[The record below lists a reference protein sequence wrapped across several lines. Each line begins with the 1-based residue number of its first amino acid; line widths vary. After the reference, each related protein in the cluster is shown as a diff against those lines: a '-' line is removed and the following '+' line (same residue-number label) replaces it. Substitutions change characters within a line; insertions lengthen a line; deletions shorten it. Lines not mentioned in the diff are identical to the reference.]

1 LLFISQG
8 ILSKHPPEAKFQ
20 SARSS
25 NPLELDFIGILPHIH
40 AVVERRAPGK
50 HVYVSAHSFENMPI
64 KVAIVDDDEGIRSSL
79 ATLIRRA
86 SALRLSGDYPDA
98 ETALKEIPRRPPD
111 VVLMD
116 INLPGIK
123 GVECVRQLK
132 SALPSVQFL
141 MLTVYEDS
149 DSLFNSF
156 KAGASGYL
164 LKRTAS
170 ARLLEAIHDV
180 HAGGSPMTPQLARRV
195 VQYFTRT
202 PGDDSS
208 VAKLTPGERDFLDQ
222 LAAGYAY
229 KEMAN
234 RMNISI
240 DTVRSYVRTVYEK
253 LHVHSRTE
261 AVVKYLRG

>member
-1 LLFISQG
+1 MQ
-8 ILSKHPPEAKFQ
+8 
-20 SARSS
+20 
-25 NPLELDFIGILPHIH
+25 
-40 AVVERRAPGK
+40 
-50 HVYVSAHSFENMPI
+50 I
-64 KVAIVDDDEGIRSSL
+64 KVAIVDDDEGIRTSL
-79 ATLIRRA
+79 AALIRRA
-86 SALRLSGDYPDA
+86 PDLKLAGDYADA
-98 ETALKEIPRRPPD
+98 ESAIREIPRRTPD

-116 INLPGIK
+116 INLPGMK

-132 SALPSVQFL
+132 TALPSVQFL

-156 KAGASGYL
+156 KAGARGYL

-170 ARLLEAIHDV
+170 VRLLEAIRDV
-180 HAGGSPMTPQLARRV
+180 HAGGSPMTPHLARRV
-195 VQYFTRT
+195 VDYLSKPNASNSPVSEVSQ
-202 PGDDSS
+202 
-208 VAKLTPGERDFLDQ
+208 LTPGEREFLGQ
-222 LAAGYAY
+222 LANGYAY
-229 KEMAN
+229 KEIAG

>member
-1 LLFISQG
+1 
-8 ILSKHPPEAKFQ
+8 
-20 SARSS
+20 
-25 NPLELDFIGILPHIH
+25 
-40 AVVERRAPGK
+40 
-50 HVYVSAHSFENMPI
+50 MPI
-64 KVAIVDDDEGIRSSL
+64 RVAIVDDDEGIRSSL
-79 ATLIRRA
+79 GALIRKA
-86 SALRLSGDYPDA
+86 SSLKLTGDYPDA
-98 ETALKEIPRRPPD
+98 ETALKEIPQNPPD

-116 INLPGIK
+116 INLPAMK

-132 SALPSVQFL
+132 TAAPQIQFL

-149 DSLFNSF
+149 DSLFNSL

-170 ARLLEAIHDV
+170 SRLLEAIHDV

-195 VQYFTRT
+195 VQYFSR
-202 PGDDSS
+202 PEGKS
-208 VAKLTPGERDFLDQ
+208 AIARLTPGEREFLDQ
-222 LAAGYAY
+222 LARGYAY
-229 KEMAN
+229 KEIAD
-234 RMNISI
+234 RMDISI

>member
-1 LLFISQG
+1 V
-8 ILSKHPPEAKFQ
+8 
-20 SARSS
+20 SARVA
-25 NPLELDFIGILPHIH
+25 E
-40 AVVERRAPGK
+40 E
-50 HVYVSAHSFENMPI
+50 MPI
-64 KVAIVDDDEGIRSSL
+64 KVALVEDDEGIRSSL
-79 ATLIRRA
+79 AALIRRA
-86 SALRLSGDYPDA
+86 SAFKLAGDYPDA
-98 ETALKEIPRRPPD
+98 ETALKEIPRKPPD

-116 INLPGIK
+116 INLPGLN

-132 SALPSVQFL
+132 TSVPAVQFL

-149 DSLFNSF
+149 ESLFNSL

-170 ARLLEAIHDV
+170 ARLLEAIRDV
-180 HAGGSPMTPQLARRV
+180 HAGGSPMTPQLARRL
-195 VQYFTRT
+195 VQFFSR
-202 PGDDSS
+202 PGGADSQ
-208 VAKLTPGERDFLDQ
+208 VAHLTAGEKEFLDQ
-222 LAAGYAY
+222 LANGYAY
-229 KEMAN
+229 KEIAD

>member
-1 LLFISQG
+1 MQ
-8 ILSKHPPEAKFQ
+8 
-20 SARSS
+20 
-25 NPLELDFIGILPHIH
+25 
-40 AVVERRAPGK
+40 
-50 HVYVSAHSFENMPI
+50 I

-79 ATLIRRA
+79 VTLIRRA
-86 SALRLSGDYPDA
+86 TNLKFVGDFPDG
-98 ETALKEIPRRPPD
+98 EIALKEIPALAPD

-116 INLPGIK
+116 INLPGMK
-123 GVECVRQLK
+123 GYDCVRQLK
-132 SALPSVQFL
+132 VALPKAQFL

-149 DSLFNSF
+149 DSLFNSL

-170 ARLLEAIHDV
+170 AGLIEAIRDV

-195 VQYFTRT
+195 VQFFSKPTNSDPSLAR
-202 PGDDSS
+202 
-208 VAKLTPGERDFLDQ
+208 LTPGERDFLDQ
-222 LAAGYAY
+222 LSNGYAY
-229 KEMAN
+229 KEIAD
-234 RMNISI
+234 RMDISI

>member
-1 LLFISQG
+1 M
-8 ILSKHPPEAKFQ
+8 
-20 SARSS
+20 SAR
-25 NPLELDFIGILPHIH
+25 LADD
-40 AVVERRAPGK
+40 
-50 HVYVSAHSFENMPI
+50 MPI

-79 ATLIRRA
+79 ATLIRRVP
-86 SALRLSGDYPDA
+86 ALRLIGDYADA
-98 ETALKEIPRRPPD
+98 EAALKEIPHRTPD

-116 INLPGIK
+116 INLPGIN

-132 SALPSVQFL
+132 SSLPAVQFL

-149 DSLFNSF
+149 DSLFNSL

-170 ARLLEAIHDV
+170 ARLLEAIRDV
-180 HAGGSPMTPQLARRV
+180 YGGGSPMTPQLARRV
-195 VQYFTRT
+195 VQFFAK
-202 PGDDSS
+202 PADGASS
-208 VAKLTPGERDFLDQ
+208 FARLTPGEKDFLDQ
-222 LAAGYAY
+222 LAKGYAY
-229 KEMAN
+229 KEIAD
-234 RMNISI
+234 RMTISI

>member
-1 LLFISQG
+1 MPCQSQ
-8 ILSKHPPEAKFQ
+8 PV
-20 SARSS
+20 SAR
-25 NPLELDFIGILPHIH
+25 LADD
-40 AVVERRAPGK
+40 
-50 HVYVSAHSFENMPI
+50 MPI
-64 KVAIVDDDEGIRSSL
+64 KVAIVDDDDGIRTSL

-86 SALRLSGDYPDA
+86 SSLRLVGDYADA
-98 ETALKEIPRRPPD
+98 EAALKEIPHRPPD

-116 INLPGIK
+116 INLPGVN

-132 SALPSVQFL
+132 ISLPAVQFL

-149 DSLFNSF
+149 DSLFNSL

-170 ARLLEAIHDV
+170 ARLLDAIRDV
-180 HAGGSPMTPQLARRV
+180 YGGGSPMTPQLARRV
-195 VQYFTRT
+195 VQYFAKP
-202 PGDDSS
+202 PGGEPPM
-208 VAKLTPGERDFLDQ
+208 ARLTPGEKDFLDQ
-222 LAAGYAY
+222 LAKGYAY
-229 KEMAN
+229 KEIAD
-234 RMNISI
+234 RLTISI

>member
-1 LLFISQG
+1 
-8 ILSKHPPEAKFQ
+8 
-20 SARSS
+20 
-25 NPLELDFIGILPHIH
+25 
-40 AVVERRAPGK
+40 
-50 HVYVSAHSFENMPI
+50 MPV

-79 ATLIRRA
+79 AALIRKA
-86 SALRLSGDYPDA
+86 AALDLAGDYPDA
-98 ETALKEIPRRPPD
+98 ETAIKEIPKNIPD

-116 INLPGIK
+116 INLPGAK

-132 SALPSVQFL
+132 SALPKVQFL

-149 DSLFNSF
+149 DSLFNSL

-164 LKRTAS
+164 LKRTA
-170 ARLLEAIHDV
+170 ANRLVEAIHDV

-195 VQYFTRT
+195 VQYFSR
-202 PGDDSS
+202 PDSNS
-208 VAKLTPGERDFLDQ
+208 AVAKLTPGEREFLEQ
-222 LAAGYAY
+222 LARGYAY
-229 KEMAN
+229 KEIAD

-261 AVVKYLRG
+261 AVVKFLRG

>member
-1 LLFISQG
+1 MQ
-8 ILSKHPPEAKFQ
+8 
-20 SARSS
+20 
-25 NPLELDFIGILPHIH
+25 
-40 AVVERRAPGK
+40 V
-50 HVYVSAHSFENMPI
+50 
-64 KVAIVDDDEGIRSSL
+64 KVAIVDDDEGIRTSL
-79 ATLIRRA
+79 VTLIRRA
-86 SALRLSGDYPDA
+86 AALRLTGDYADA
-98 ETALKEIPRRPPD
+98 ETALREIPRNPPD

-123 GVECVRQLK
+123 GPDCVRQLK
-132 SALPSVQFL
+132 AQLPTVQFL

-149 DSLFNSF
+149 DSLFNSL

-170 ARLLEAIHDV
+170 ARLLEAIRDV

-195 VQYFTRT
+195 VQFFTRPAET
-202 PGDDSS
+202 ASP
-208 VAKLTPGERDFLDQ
+208 VASLTPGEKEFLDQ
-222 LAAGYAY
+222 LANGYAY
-229 KEMAN
+229 KEIAD
-234 RMNISI
+234 RMKISI

>member
-1 LLFISQG
+1 MST
-8 ILSKHPPEAKFQ
+8 
-20 SARSS
+20 
-25 NPLELDFIGILPHIH
+25 
-40 AVVERRAPGK
+40 
-50 HVYVSAHSFENMPI
+50 I

-79 ATLIRRA
+79 ASLIRRN
-86 SALRLSGDYPDA
+86 SALKLAGDYPDA
-98 ETALKEIPRRPPD
+98 ETALQEIPRNPPD

-116 INLPGIK
+116 INLPGIN

-132 SALPSVQFL
+132 AALPNVQFL

-149 DSLFNSF
+149 DSLFNSL

-170 ARLLEAIHDV
+170 ARLIEAIRDV
-180 HAGGSPMTPQLARRV
+180 HTGGSPMTPQLARRV
-195 VQYFTRT
+195 VHYFSRG
-202 PGDDSS
+202 PESDSP
-208 VAKLTPGERDFLDQ
+208 VARLTPGERDFLDH
-222 LAAGYAY
+222 LAKGYAY
-229 KEMAN
+229 KEIADHL
-234 RMNISI
+234 NISI